1 MATNVPFT
9 DDRPGKRQALE
20 SAAETGS
27 DAGSGEVVVV
37 VGAGGARYIYG
48 SERAR
53 RSGTA

>member
-27 DAGSGEVVVV
+27 DAGGGEAD
-37 VGAGGARYIYG
+37 VGGGDRYIYG